1 MTLKELVLFNPK
13 SKRVLIKELER
24 RNISWHYKKN
34 EMVMDNLILDDFKV
48 TRAVYVFFGSR
59 VSILQL
65 TFDKAIY
72 SPLEIK
78 ESINN
83 IFGTPKSDNTKHNL
97 DFIRTHWESDSKKI
111 YLTDYEQKDSAMLSV
126 TMPYNDSTSKVE
138 LNLLTCLLSLGGGF
152 AWGILFYLFFGFT
165 AGHTEILFRLSMIGG
180 LVMGLVMAIIF
191 CLIYNFSP
199 NFVGNGKSNGV
210 TKRDKR
216 CIEKQLK
223 KKLIE
228 SDGFYCIV
236 YRVKNGR
243 LSMLKSKISINDS
256 DINIYYLD
264 KGQLHVDKIEINS
277 IAKCYAYTEKSA
289 YVTMKDAPVV
299 SFNSDEDISP
309 IFDKVKNSL
318 GYNSDRFI
326 KFKDAI
332 FDCMVKFDPNDL
344 IAGGESGEINSYF
357 SYIFAIEFFDMPS
370 ITDNDIY
377 VALKKY
383 YDDCDTDFY
392 DLFLLHD
399 KTQRQLAVKIYAEL
413 DKKGLIEN
421 NY

>member
-1 MTLKELVLFNPK
+1 MTLMELVLFNPK
-13 SKRVLIKELER
+13 SKRALIKELKEK
-24 RNISWHYKKN
+24 NISWHYKKN
-34 EMVMDNLILDDFKV
+34 EIVLDNFSLDDFKV
-48 TRAVYVFFGSR
+48 ARVVYVFFESR
-59 VSILQL
+59 VSLLQL
-65 TFDKAIY
+65 TFDKAVY

-78 ESINN
+78 ERINN
-83 IFGTPKSDNTKHNL
+83 IFGTPKSDNTKHKL
-97 DFIRTHWESDSKKI
+97 DFIRTHWESDSNKI
-111 YLTDYEQKDSAMLSV
+111 YLTDYEQKGKVQLSV
-126 TMPYNDSTSKVE
+126 TMPYDNSKSRVN
-138 LNLLTCLLSLGGGF
+138 LNILIWMLSIGGGF

-165 AGHTEILFRLSMIGG
+165 AGHTAKLFRLSMIGG
-180 LVMGLVMAIIF
+180 VVMALAMAIIF
-191 CLIYNFSP
+191 GLIYNFSP
-199 NFVGNGKSNGV
+199 NFVGNGKNNGV
-210 TKRDKR
+210 TKRNKR

-243 LSMLKSKISINDS
+243 ISMVKSKISINDS

-264 KGQLHVDKIEINS
+264 KGQLHVDKLEINS
-277 IAKCYAYTEKSA
+277 IAKCYSYTEKTA
-289 YVTMKDAPVV
+289 HVTMKDTAVI
-299 SFNSDEDISP
+299 SFNSEEDISP

-326 KFKDAI
+326 KFKDVV

-344 IAGGESGEINSYF
+344 IAGGESGEIHSYF

-370 ITDNDIY
+370 ITENDIY

-399 KTQRQLAVKIYAEL
+399 KTKRQLAVKIYAEL

>member
-1 MTLKELVLFNPK
+1 MNLKELVLFNPK
-13 SKRVLIKELER
+13 SKSALIRELKE

-34 EMVMDNLILDDFKV
+34 NIVLDNLSLDDFKI
-48 TRAVYVFFGSR
+48 TKAVYIIWGST

-97 DFIRTHWESDSKKI
+97 DFIRTHWESDSKII
-111 YLTDYEQKDSAMLSV
+111 YLSDYEQKDSAMLSV

-138 LNLLTCLLSLGGGF
+138 LNLLIWLLSLGGGF

-165 AGHTEILFRLSMIGG
+165 AGHTKNLFRLSMIGG
-180 LVMGLVMAIIF
+180 LVMGFVMAIIF

-199 NFVGNGKSNGV
+199 IFVGNGKNNGV
-210 TKRDKR
+210 TKRNKR

-256 DINIYYLD
+256 DLNIYYLD
-264 KGQLHVDKIEINS
+264 KGQLHVDKIEING
-277 IAKCYAYTEKSA
+277 IAKCYSYTEKSA
-289 YVTMKDAPVV
+289 YVTMKDDTVI
-299 SFNSDEDISP
+299 SFLGEEDISP
-309 IFDKVKNSL
+309 FFDTIKDSL
-318 GYNSDRFI
+318 GYNSERFI
-326 KFKDAI
+326 KFKDVI

-344 IAGGESGEINSYF
+344 IAGGESGEIHSYF
-357 SYIFAIEFFDMPS
+357 SYIFAIEFFDMKS
-370 ITDNDIY
+370 ITENDIY

-383 YDDCDTDFY
+383 YDDSDADFY

-399 KTQRQLAVKIYAEL
+399 KTIRQLAVKIYAEL
-413 DKKGLIEN
+413 DKQGLLEN
-421 NY
+421 K

>member
-1 MTLKELVLFNPK
+1 MNLKELVLFNPK
-13 SKRVLIKELER
+13 SKSALIRELKE

-34 EMVMDNLILDDFKV
+34 NIVLDNLSLDDFKI
-48 TRAVYVFFGSR
+48 TKAVYIIWGST

-111 YLTDYEQKDSAMLSV
+111 YLSDYEQKDSAMLSV

-138 LNLLTCLLSLGGGF
+138 LNLLIWLLSLGGGF

-165 AGHTEILFRLSMIGG
+165 AGHTKNLFRLSMIGG
-180 LVMGLVMAIIF
+180 LVMGFVMAIIF

-199 NFVGNGKSNGV
+199 IFVGNGKNNGV
-210 TKRDKR
+210 TKRNKR

-256 DINIYYLD
+256 DLNIYYLD
-264 KGQLHVDKIEINS
+264 KGQLHVDKIEING
-277 IAKCYAYTEKSA
+277 IAKCYSYTEKSA
-289 YVTMKDAPVV
+289 SVTMKDDTVI
-299 SFNSDEDISP
+299 SFLGEEDISP
-309 IFDKVKNSL
+309 FFDTIKDSL
-318 GYNSDRFI
+318 GYNSERFI
-326 KFKDAI
+326 KFKDVI

-344 IAGGESGEINSYF
+344 IAGGESGEIHSYF
-357 SYIFAIEFFDMPS
+357 SYIFAIEFFDMKS
-370 ITDNDIY
+370 ITENDIY

-383 YDDCDTDFY
+383 YDDSDADFY

-399 KTQRQLAVKIYAEL
+399 KTIRQLAVKIYAEL
-413 DKKGLIEN
+413 DKQGLLEN
-421 NY
+421 K

>member
-1 MTLKELVLFNPK
+1 MNLKELVLFNPK
-13 SKRVLIKELER
+13 SKSALIRELKE

-34 EMVMDNLILDDFKV
+34 NIVLDNLSLDDFKI
-48 TRAVYVFFGSR
+48 TKAVYIIWGST

-111 YLTDYEQKDSAMLSV
+111 YLSDYEQKDSAMLSV

-138 LNLLTCLLSLGGGF
+138 LNLLIWLLSLGGGF

-165 AGHTEILFRLSMIGG
+165 AGHTKNLFRLSMIGG
-180 LVMGLVMAIIF
+180 LVMGFVMAIIF

-199 NFVGNGKSNGV
+199 IFVGNGKNNGV
-210 TKRDKR
+210 TKRNKR

-256 DINIYYLD
+256 DLNIYYLD
-264 KGQLHVDKIEINS
+264 KGQLHVDKIEING
-277 IAKCYAYTEKSA
+277 IAKCYSYTEKSA
-289 YVTMKDAPVV
+289 YVTMKDDTVI
-299 SFNSDEDISP
+299 SFLGEEDISP
-309 IFDKVKNSL
+309 FFDTIKDSL
-318 GYNSDRFI
+318 GYNSERFI
-326 KFKDAI
+326 KFKDVI

-344 IAGGESGEINSYF
+344 IAGGESGEIHSYF
-357 SYIFAIEFFDMPS
+357 SYIFAIEFFDMKS
-370 ITDNDIY
+370 ITENDIY

-383 YDDCDTDFY
+383 YDDSDADFY

-399 KTQRQLAVKIYAEL
+399 KTIRQLAVKIYAEL
-413 DKKGLIEN
+413 DKQGLLEN
-421 NY
+421 K